1 MLGDALIHQRLGK
14 GRLVGLVM
22 PMAPVTEHV
31 DDDRL
36 AEMLAVLGGDL
47 GRVDY
52 GFGVVAIHVEDWRV
66 DHLGHVGRVG

>member
-22 PMAPVTEHV
+22 PMPPVTEHV

-47 GRVDY
+47 GGVDY